1 MLFVVFC
8 CCFMETKLA
17 SNISCW
23 ALFTAPYSHR
33 PRFCVGECNF
43 CLLFLFLSFNVS
55 SQRCSRRFSLWT
67 DWVTPIRPC
76 SGKCDFVQWL
86 IPVWIFYWPPCAL
99 NDIRDEYLSLPFHE
113 WLDKALSRART
124 LFIYTFSEL
133 VFTLE
138 WITHMHS
145 RTNADSDSDNGH
157 HSSWS
162 QNYNEILFYCMPYV
176 DTASTLPASITLIQI
191 DVIPNMRFLL
201 TFSILFAGI
210 VQRTKH
216 SVMIPASTSWFSFS
230 SSSFNCWWWFGKQLE
245 FVDLDIADSS
255 RLWHNSMAP

>member
-99 NDIRDEYLSLPFHE
+99 MIFVTNIWVYHSTNDLIRPYQGH
-113 WLDKALSRART
+113 AHY
-124 LFIYTFSEL
+124 LFIRSVSWCLHWNESHICTAAQTQIVIVTMGIIL
-133 VFTLE
+133 RGHRI
-138 WITHMHS
+138 ITK
-145 RTNADSDSDNGH
+145 
-157 HSSWS
+157 
-162 QNYNEILFYCMPYV
+162 FC
-176 DTASTLPASITLIQI
+176 STVCPT
-191 DVIPNMRFLL
+191 
-201 TFSILFAGI
+201 SIL
-210 VQRTKH
+210 RRPCLRRSH
-216 SVMIPASTSWFSFS
+216 WFKLMSFQIWD
-230 SSSFNCWWWFGKQLE
+230 SF
-245 FVDLDIADSS
+245 
-255 RLWHNSMAP
+255 